1 MEVGTEITVAII
13 AGLFSL
19 VGIWLA
25 GKLKTPS
32 PDTNESQDG
41 SLGRPSEPS
50 SYTPIL
56 PSAKSAKSAK
66 FAATVSFFF
75 PGVGELYLGQ
85 SKKGLVIFM
94 LALILGGGTMG
105 VIWFILGVYSCFH
118 AHKIGCLL
126 ARGIAIT
133 DWE

>member
-13 AGLFSL
+13 TGLFSL

-25 GKLKTPS
+25 AKLKTPS

-41 SLGRPSEPS
+41 SLGGPSEPS
-50 SYTPIL
+50 SYTPIIL
-56 PSAKSAKSAK
+56 PAKSAK

>member
-1 MEVGTEITVAII
+1 MEAGTEITVAII
-13 AGLFSL
+13 TGLFSL

-25 GKLKTPS
+25 AKLKAPS
-32 PDTNESQDG
+32 TETNESQGG
-41 SLGRPSEPS
+41 SLGRPGEPG
-50 SYTPIL
+50 SYTPII
-56 PSAKSAKSAK
+56 PSAKSAK
-66 FAATVSFFF
+66 FAATMSFFF

-118 AHKIGCLL
+118 AYKIGCLL